1 MYTEQHAPLGDV
13 AFRCEPWELFNS
25 AADIWGLAVANVDD
39 PGLAERMEECA
50 EWYEGMGRTLQDVRG
65 LPDCEIAF

>member
-1 MYTEQHAPLGDV
+1 VMYTEQHAPLGGV

-25 AADIWGLAVANVDD
+25 AANIWGMVAQSEPD
-39 PGLAERMEECA
+39 LAEQLEAYA

-65 LPDCEIAF
+65 LPDREVAS